1 MMLVTVFGTGTSV
14 FLVRLVG
21 LAGSP
26 CAFGITITGSITE
39 TSSTVV
45 VLVRKSHKQI
55 SPSLPPVASSASL
68 VGSQHVVFTVLVCPW
83 RTCVVTF
90 LSIEVMREEWSPE
103 HVTMWA
109 SILSHLTSNIP
120 FSCGWKVTRSG
131 SAKVVSRVMVRIQK
145 SYTNQDP
152 MVFVS

>member
-1 MMLVTVFGTGTSV
+1 MMLVTVFGTGTFV
-14 FLVRLVG
+14 FLVCLVD

-26 CAFGITITGSITE
+26 CAFDITITGSNTE
-39 TSSTVV
+39 TPSIVV

-68 VGSQHVVFTVLVCPW
+68 VGSQHVVLTVLVCPW

-90 LSIEVMREEWSPE
+90 FSTEVMREEWSPE
-103 HVTMWA
+103 HVTIWV

-120 FSCGWKVTRSG
+120 FSCGWKITRSG
-131 SAKVVSRVMVRIQK
+131 SAKVVSRATIEIQK

-152 MVFVS
+152 MVFVL